1 MIRAG
6 SMKSVHPI
14 GHFEKRR
21 VIPHAMMPTITHS
34 RELVSTSKPLNIHR
48 VQKDGAIP
56 PLCTHHFAKKKP
68 G

>member
-48 VQKDGAIP
+48 VHKDGAIP
-56 PLCTHHFAKKKP
+56 PLCTDHLDKKKP